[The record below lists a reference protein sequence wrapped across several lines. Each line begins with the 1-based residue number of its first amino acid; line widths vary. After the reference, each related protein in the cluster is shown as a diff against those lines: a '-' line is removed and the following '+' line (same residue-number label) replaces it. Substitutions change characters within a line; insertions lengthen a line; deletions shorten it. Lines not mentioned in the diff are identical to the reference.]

1 MSAPVKSTEL
11 KKYKLKFACWTL
23 FTAIGTVGDDPVV
36 KYVTIPQIW
45 KLFQVKKAKI
55 ALKWTVARENRIHA
69 GPRFEFKWQFRKLGG
84 L

>member
-1 MSAPVKSTEL
+1 MTCAKYPTLMSAPVKSTEL
-11 KKYKLKFACWTL
+11 KKYKMKFACCH
-23 FTAIGTVGDDPVV
+23 V
-36 KYVTIPQIW
+36 
-45 KLFQVKKAKI
+45 VKKAKI

>member
-1 MSAPVKSTEL
+1 MEIISSQVFFTKAEERQ
-11 KKYKLKFACWTL
+11 KKNV
-23 FTAIGTVGDDPVV
+23 ISVTVFHV
-36 KYVTIPQIW
+36 
-45 KLFQVKKAKI
+45 VKKAKI